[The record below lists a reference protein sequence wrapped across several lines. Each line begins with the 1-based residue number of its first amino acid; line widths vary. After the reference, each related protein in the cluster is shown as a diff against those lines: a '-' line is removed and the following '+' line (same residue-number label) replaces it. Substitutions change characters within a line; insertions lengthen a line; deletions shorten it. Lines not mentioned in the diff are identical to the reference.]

1 VCFILF
7 LSGGVEGCEIL
18 ALGSKSLAELILT
31 AFFSVFTDWMQ
42 HLLCDLPRLVINCT
56 ILAQVAYQRSLVNK
70 GQTPTLN
77 MPELNGITH
86 AALAFN
92 IMLQVCNLFQFFGAL
107 VVLTLSRMGK
117 LVSLRK
123 DEHLH
128 TYCQRNL
135 NVR

>member
-1 VCFILF
+1 
-7 LSGGVEGCEIL
+7 
-18 ALGSKSLAELILT
+18 
-31 AFFSVFTDWMQ
+31 MQ

-56 ILAQVAYQRSLVNK
+56 ILGQVAYQRSLVNR
-70 GQTPTLN
+70 GEAPTLQL
-77 MPELNGITH
+77 PELNGITH
-86 AALAFN
+86 VALALN
-92 IMLQVCNLFQFFGAL
+92 IMLQLCNLFQFFGAIAVL
-107 VVLTLSRMGK
+107 VLTRMGK